1 MSSFWFWYTTS
12 TCFISMKGSLNFAL
26 LSVVSVSIWFQYT
39 ISSSSVIP
47 CSVASE
53 GKSAKFF
60 SSNFLFVYFEMSQ
73 QCGHVW
79 LRFYQCH
86 IVSLLCLVHIFKF
99 RKNVYQ
105 IGYVVFL
112 CNKLLSA
119 KVGWYLFISMSIQI
133 HYHCSKKIQGTDR
146 GVTPIWPGWP
156 LANGS
161 EGRRGPWESKCVCER
176 SRSILARGPS
186 LGVTPLGTDKTI
198 FFWDPTHFGVHGKC
212 FKILVIVFTKVS
224 KTIRYSIPVVSI

>member
-1 MSSFWFWYTTS
+1 MISIHHQ
-12 TCFISMKGSLNFAL
+12 FIISNSL
-26 LSVVSVSIWFQYT
+26 LSGKWREICKVFFFQ
-39 ISSSSVIP
+39 
-47 CSVASE
+47 
-53 GKSAKFF
+53 FF
-60 SSNFLFVYFEMSQ
+60 ICIFWNVPAVWSCLTSLLSMS
-73 QCGHVW
+73 H
-79 LRFYQCH
+79 
-86 IVSLLCLVHIFKF
+86 VSLLCLVHIFKL

-198 FFWDPTHFGVHGKC
+198 FFWDPTHYGVHGKC